1 MKKRKKVLGGAPASS
16 PASSASTNAGGG
28 VGAPLRYTVA
38 ICMVIIIATGVYL
51 MFRRQRATAG
61 PAHDIILITIDTL
74 RADSVGFAGNTKV
87 KTPFLDSLAAR
98 GIVYTNAHAH
108 NVVTLPSHVNILTGL
123 YPYQHGVR
131 DNAGFVLDPKIP
143 TLATMLK
150 QSGWATGAFV
160 GAFPLDSRFGL
171 NHGFDVYD
179 DNYGKGDAR
188 VHFVIQERIAGEVLR
203 PAMKWWSDNAG
214 RKRFMWIHLY
224 DVHAPYRPPQPFFSQ
239 YISDLYLG
247 EVAYVDHAL
256 SETLGPLL
264 EHDPNTF
271 VVITAD
277 HGEGRGDHG
286 ELTHGLFAYEPTLKI
301 PLLVVGPGIEPRRE
315 AEYVRHV
322 DIAPTILSRAGVAVP
337 KTLPG
342 QSLLEKIGSRDS
354 YFESLSASINRGWAP
369 LTGVIHDREK
379 YIDLPITELYDLPK
393 DPAEAHNLREERRRD
408 VEAARRILADAL
420 AAVAPVHRK
429 ITADEIAKL
438 RSLGYFTGGAAA
450 KSSYGAEDD
459 PKNLIPL
466 NEMMH
471 KVIDAY
477 EKNDVPTALKTAKQL
492 VAERP
497 SMMAGRELLAF
508 MLQETDDIGGAI
520 EQLRT
525 IVANN
530 SASEDE
536 KVTLALL
543 LSETGNS
550 SEAVKLL
557 APISSSSNPDL
568 LNAYGVALAD
578 EGKVNEA
585 VKQFERAFTLDKNN
599 APALQNLGI
608 VALRKDDVPAAQSYL
623 SRALELNPRLPLA
636 LNTMGVVYARMGDF
650 PHAVEYWNRAVSLD
664 PHQYDALLNIGIVEG
679 RAGHKEEARRALGRF
694 VDTAPKSH
702 YASDIEAARH
712 ALITL
717 Q

>member
-1 MKKRKKVLGGAPASS
+1 MRKRLIGA
-16 PASSASTNAGGG
+16 
-28 VGAPLRYTVA
+28 VVVA
-38 ICMVIIIATGVYL
+38 IIVVAAGAFFM
-51 MFRRQRATAG
+51 RRRGQASG
-61 PAHDIILITIDTL
+61 PAHDVILITIDTL

-98 GIVYTNAHAH
+98 GIVFTNAHAH

-131 DNAGFVLDPKIP
+131 DNAGFVLDANVP

-150 QSGWATGAFV
+150 ASGWTTGAFV
-160 GAFPLDSRFGL
+160 GAFPLDARFGL
-171 NHGFDVYD
+171 NRGFDVYD
-179 DNYGKGDAR
+179 DNYGKGDVR
-188 VHFVIQERIAGEVLR
+188 VNFVIQERRANEVLR

-224 DVHAPYRPPQPFFSQ
+224 DVHAPYRPPQPFFNT
-239 YISDLYLG
+239 YLSDLYLG
-247 EVAYVDHAL
+247 EVAFVDQAL

-264 EHDPNTF
+264 QNDPNTF
-271 VVITAD
+271 VVITSD

-301 PLLVVGPGIEPRRE
+301 PLLVVGPGANARRE

-322 DIAPTILSRAGVAVP
+322 DITPTILARIGVDVP
-337 KTLPG
+337 KMLPG
-342 QSLLEKIGSRDS
+342 KSLLADIGSRDS

-369 LTGVIHDREK
+369 LTGVIHEREK
-379 YIDLPITELYDLPK
+379 YIDLPITELYDLPH
-393 DPAEAHNLREERRRD
+393 DPAELHNLRDERRRE
-408 VEAARRILADAL
+408 VEASRRILADAL
-420 AAVAPVHRK
+420 AAAAPVKRR

-438 RSLGYFTGGAAA
+438 RSLGYFTGGVAA
-450 KSSYGAEDD
+450 KSAYTAADD

-477 EKNDVPTALKTAKQL
+477 EQNDVATALKLAKQL

-497 SMMAGRELLAF
+497 TMMAGRELLAF
-508 MLQETDDIGGAI
+508 VLQETDDVGGAI

-525 IVANN
+525 IIN
-530 SASEDE
+530 SGNASEDE
-536 KVTLALL
+536 KVSLALL
-543 LSETGNS
+543 LSETGHS
-550 SEAVKLL
+550 AEAVKLL
-557 APISSSSNPDL
+557 APIAASTNPDL

-578 EGKVNEA
+578 QGRVEEA
-585 VKQFERAFTLDKNN
+585 IKQFEQAFTIDPNN
-599 APALQNLGI
+599 APAMQNLGI
-608 VALRKDDVPAAQSYL
+608 VALRKDDVPSAQTYL
-623 SRALELNPRLPLA
+623 SRALDLNPRLPLA

-679 RAGHKEEARRALGRF
+679 RAGHRDEARRALARF
-694 VDTAPKSH
+694 VDTAPRSH
-702 YASDIEAARH
+702 YAADIEAAKH
-712 ALITL
+712 ALTTL

>member
-1 MKKRKKVLGGAPASS
+1 MKKKVLAA
-16 PASSASTNAGGG
+16 
-28 VGAPLRYTVA
+28 VA
-38 ICMVIIIATGVYL
+38 VAAVVAAIVAAFFVTH
-51 MFRRQRATAG
+51 RRGQAAG
-61 PAHDIILITIDTL
+61 PAHDVILITIDTL

-87 KTPFLDSLAAR
+87 KTPYLDSLAAR
-98 GIVYTNAHAH
+98 GIVFTNAHAH
-108 NVVTLPSHVNILTGL
+108 NVVTLPSHINILTGL

-150 QSGWATGAFV
+150 ADGWATGAFV
-160 GAFPLDSRFGL
+160 GAFPLDARFGL
-171 NHGFDVYD
+171 NHGFDLYD
-179 DNYGKGDAR
+179 DNYGKGDGR
-188 VHFVIQERIAGEVLR
+188 VHFVIQERQAPDVLR
-203 PAMKWWSDNAG
+203 PALKWWSDNAG

-224 DVHAPYRPPQPFFSQ
+224 DVHAPYRPPQPFFNE
-239 YISDLYLG
+239 YLSDLYLG
-247 EVAYVDHAL
+247 EVAFVDRSL

-264 EHDPNTF
+264 EKEPNTF

-301 PLLVVGPGIEPRRE
+301 PLLVVGGGVAPRKE
-315 AEYVRHV
+315 DAYVRHV
-322 DIAPTILSRAGVAVP
+322 DIAPTILAKAGVAVP
-337 KTLPG
+337 KTLMG
-342 QSLLEKIGSRDS
+342 KSLLDAIGSRDS

-369 LTGVIHDREK
+369 LTGVIHERQK
-379 YIDLPITELYDLPK
+379 YIDLPITELYDLPH

-408 VEAARRILADAL
+408 VEAARSILAGAL
-420 AAVAPVHRK
+420 AATAPVKRR

-466 NEMMH
+466 NELMH
-471 KVIDAY
+471 KVIDSY
-477 EKNDVPTALKTAKQL
+477 EQNDVATALKDAKRL

-497 SMMAGRELLAF
+497 GMMAGRELLAF
-508 MLQETDDIGGAI
+508 MLQETDDVAGAI

-525 IVANN
+525 IVNN
-530 SASEDE
+530 GEAGEDQ
-536 KVTLALL
+536 KVNLALL
-543 LSETGNS
+543 YSETGHS
-550 SEAVKLL
+550 AEAVKLL
-557 APISSSSNPDL
+557 APMAASTNPDL

-578 EGKVNEA
+578 EGKVEDA
-585 VKQFERAFTLDKNN
+585 SRQFERAYTLDHNN

-608 VALRKDDVPAAQSYL
+608 VALRKDDVPSAQSYL
-623 SRALELNPRLPLA
+623 SRALELNPRMPLA
-636 LNTMGVVYARMGDF
+636 LNTMGVVSARMGDF
-650 PHAVEYWNRAVSLD
+650 PHAVEYWNRAVAID

-679 RAGHKEEARRALGRF
+679 RAGHKEEARRALSRF

-702 YASDIEAARH
+702 YAADIESAKH
-712 ALITL
+712 AIASL